1 MEGTTQ
7 GPCDDDDD
15 YEWKWPRTMGED
27 VDEGLVLGLAYKS
40 AKVNETPYDLLL
52 SKTFNLIQEDRIRE
66 TNGERF
72 QNLHCSKC
80 RMELGLLCLQS
91 ERNVQLKGLSLLEKV
106 HLVVYDSYEVPFE
119 MASLRD

>member
-1 MEGTTQ
+1 MSAFKIAYACRYCGNI
-7 GPCDDDDD
+7 
-15 YEWKWPRTMGED
+15 
-27 VDEGLVLGLAYKS
+27 VSYKS

-52 SKTFNLIQEDRIRE
+52 SRTFNLIKEDRIRE

>member
-1 MEGTTQ
+1 MYVFQMSAFKIAYACRYCGNI
-7 GPCDDDDD
+7 
-15 YEWKWPRTMGED
+15 
-27 VDEGLVLGLAYKS
+27 VSYKS

-52 SKTFNLIQEDRIRE
+52 SRTFNLIQEDRIRE